1 MNAVVQAKK
10 KDKGSIVFGGKSQFG
25 ALLDFAFERYGWTK
39 EYVVWGIDYPTL
51 RMALS
56 DRVTSVYVS
65 DEEWKRIPLWA
76 KQKEDEE
83 RINGDDA
90 KAVREAIKSQSWD

>member
-1 MNAVVQAKK
+1 M
-10 KDKGSIVFGGKSQFG
+10 
-25 ALLDFAFERYGWTK
+25 
-39 EYVVWGIDYPTL
+39 VWGIDYPTL